1 MNRGVIVIPKG
12 WRKVRIGSE
21 MKAGDRL
28 RPFDTRGSANIKN
41 WLLLHAGWIG
51 MAASANFAVIRRKNP

>member
-28 RPFDTRGSANIKN
+28 RLFDTRGSANINN

-51 MAASANFAVIRRKNP
+51 MAASASFAVIRRKKT